1 MTFSKKYFFD
11 VYVCMLC
18 MYVCM
23 FVCMYVCMYIC
34 MYVCMYVCDG
44 MGWDV
49 CVYGMFAFQV
59 LRNHDFAAEW
69 FISTKAKFFRM
80 ISKS

>member
-1 MTFSKKYFFD
+1 MGW
-11 VYVCMLC
+11 
-18 MYVCM
+18 
-23 FVCMYVCMYIC
+23 
-34 MYVCMYVCDG
+34 DG
-44 MGWDV
+44 MGWDA

>member
-1 MTFSKKYFFD
+1 MSVGGNEQFELMGNLGEVNNISN
-11 VYVCMLC
+11 
-18 MYVCM
+18 
-23 FVCMYVCMYIC
+23 VCMYV
-34 MYVCMYVCDG
+34 
-44 MGWDV
+44 WH
-49 CVYGMFAFQV
+49 GMFAFQV

>member
-1 MTFSKKYFFD
+1 MKFRKISLGGNEQFELMDNLGEVNNISNVF
-11 VYVCMLC
+11 
-18 MYVCM
+18 MYV
-23 FVCMYVCMYIC
+23 
-34 MYVCMYVCDG
+34 
-44 MGWDV
+44 W
-49 CVYGMFAFQV
+49 YGMFAFQV

>member
-1 MTFSKKYFFD
+1 MKFRKKISLGGNEQFELMD
-11 VYVCMLC
+11 NLGEVNNISN
-18 MYVCM
+18 
-23 FVCMYVCMYIC
+23 VCMYV
-34 MYVCMYVCDG
+34 
-44 MGWDV
+44 W
-49 CVYGMFAFQV
+49 YGMFAFQV